1 LLDFSNPE
9 VTCDLPWPLSPREI
23 VLRAIASDDID
34 AFGRIVIKLD
44 GLQDGD
50 PDVPPLDDIRTVR
63 LHLNGGFLIENYPAD
78 KQGNHP
84 IILKFY
90 CDLHS
95 KAFVPLW
102 FLDFAIKTI
111 LLTFWERLLKIA
123 IGIRNGT
130 RKLHV
135 EAIQE
140 KKILYDWVAERA
152 NAMLSSSSSNC
163 EGSTAIYGS

>member
-1 LLDFSNPE
+1 MICFIFLKSE

-34 AFGRIVIKLD
+34 ACGRIVIKLD

-63 LHLNGGFLIENYPAD
+63 LHLNGGFLIENYR
-78 KQGNHP
+78 QEGGNHP
-84 IILKFY
+84 IMLKFY
-90 CDLHS
+90 CDVHS
-95 KAFVPLW
+95 KAFIPLW

-140 KKILYDWVAERA
+140 KKILYDWVTERA
-152 NAMLSSSSSNC
+152 NTMLSSPSCNC
-163 EGSTAIYGS
+163 